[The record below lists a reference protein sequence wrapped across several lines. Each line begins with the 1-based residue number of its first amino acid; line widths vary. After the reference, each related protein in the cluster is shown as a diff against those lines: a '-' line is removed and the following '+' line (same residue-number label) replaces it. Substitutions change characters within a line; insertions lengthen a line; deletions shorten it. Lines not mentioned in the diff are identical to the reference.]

1 MKKNILINKGIF
13 NNGLYDLKTGS
24 ESSKDSTWSAGR
36 SLHSNPSPTTSNIV
50 MNEGQIT
57 INNIISDIDEGILV
71 DHLLGAG
78 QGNELSGNF
87 SANISLGYKIEKGK
101 IIGRLKNTMI
111 SGNAFD
117 ALKDIEEISLERDQV
132 YGSMM
137 LPYLQ
142 TKNVEISSWWKK

>member
-1 MKKNILINKGIF
+1 MCIARRSNKIC
-13 NNGLYDLKTGS
+13 
-24 ESSKDSTWSAGR
+24 
-36 SLHSNPSPTTSNIV
+36 
-50 MNEGQIT
+50 IT

-101 IIGRLKNTMI
+101 IIGRVKNTMI
-111 SGNAFD
+111 SGNAFE
-117 ALKDIEEISLERDQV
+117 ALMDIEEISLERDQV

-142 TKNVEISSWWKK
+142 TKNVEISS